1 MGIFITFT
9 KICLTL
15 KRFAPR
21 FEYVKIQIPLRTQNP
36 PVFLYEMGSY
46 VRNGLCTK

>member
-1 MGIFITFT
+1 MGIFITLT

-36 PVFLYEMGSY
+36 PVFLYEIISY
-46 VRNGLCTK
+46 VRNGLFTK